1 MKLFN
6 FFSSTI
12 KMKLITISFLLLS
25 IPLIITGTLAYQ
37 KSKTSLDDLGETN
50 LKNSVEM
57 TILLIEALNKE
68 VEKGDL
74 SLEEAQE
81 NVKVSILGEKN
92 TDGTRPL
99 NPNLELGKN
108 GYIFVLNQ
116 KGIDIAHPSLEGTDT
131 WDSVD
136 SNGVKFVQ
144 KIIDIGNNGGG
155 FTFYEWPLP
164 NTKDQIEPKVTY
176 SKVDPYW
183 GWVVSGS
190 TYMMDFNQ
198 PARETLNIV
207 LLVIGVSL
215 FLGVFIIWLFA
226 NNISRPLNIVSG
238 QMDHLANGNLTLEP
252 LPIKSKDE
260 IGQLG
265 HAMNQMQ
272 MGLKEMIQN
281 VSNAS
286 ETITTQSEEFTQ
298 SANEVRQG
306 GEQIATT
313 MQELSSGAES
323 QAMSATALIEMME
336 DFNVKIEVSNKFGEE
351 IERTSDSVLIMTGEG
366 RVLMDQSVTQM
377 ESIHQKVT
385 IAVEN
390 VQGLNSHT
398 KEISKLIQVIQEI
411 ADQTNLLALNAA
423 IEAARAGEQ
432 GKGFAVVAAEV
443 KKLAEQ
449 VSDSVGGITNIVDR
463 ILLGSVD
470 AVNSLQSSYD
480 EVENGTKHIKVTG
493 QTFGAI
499 NESVIEMVGKTQ
511 NISRNLRVLTDYSV
525 EMNKSIEEVAAV
537 AEESAA
543 GVEQTAASTQQSSSS
558 MEEIALGAEALA
570 YLATQLNEQVNKFKL

>member
-1 MKLFN
+1 
-6 FFSSTI
+6 
-12 KMKLITISFLLLS
+12 MKLITISFLLLS
-25 IPLIITGTLAYQ
+25 IPLIITGTFAYQ
-37 KSKTSLDDLGETN
+37 KSKTGLDDLGATN

-116 KGIDIAHPSLEGTDT
+116 KGIDIAHPSMEGTDT
-131 WDSVD
+131 WNSVD

-164 NTKDQIEPKVTY
+164 NTKNQIEPKVTY
-176 SKVDPYW
+176 SKVDPHW

-198 PARETLNIV
+198 PAKETLNLV

-226 NNISRPLNIVSG
+226 NNISRPLNMVSG
-238 QMDHLANGNLTLEP
+238 QMNHLANGNLTLEP

-272 MGLKEMIQN
+272 KGLKEMIQN

-336 DFNVKIEVSNKFGEE
+336 DFNVKIEVSNKFGDE
-351 IERTSDSVLIMTGEG
+351 IEKTSDSVLIMTGEG

-390 VQGLNSHT
+390 VKGLNSHT

-463 ILLGSVD
+463 ILLGSDD

-493 QTFGAI
+493 QTFGTI
-499 NESVIEMVGKTQ
+499 NESVIEMVGKVQ
-511 NISRNLRVLTDYSV
+511 NISRNLRVLRDYSV

-543 GVEQTAASTQQSSSS
+543 GVEQTAASTEQSSSS
-558 MEEIALGAEALA
+558 MEEIALGADELA
-570 YLATQLNEQVNKFKL
+570 SLATRLNEQVNKFKL